1 MENSNVKLP
10 EGIIIL
16 PYGNNMAII
25 EHGNKMFF
33 WTVTLFVFFFGLC
46 SQGFI
51 VDPADTVN
59 QTELGVARWY
69 HMADSGRSTDWRKF
83 RSVKIISKHNM
94 RMGQNPGT

>member
-16 PYGNNMAII
+16 PCYGNNMAII

-33 WTVTLFVFFFGLC
+33 WTATLFVFFGLC

-59 QTELGVARWY
+59 QHNWVWPGGITWPILEEAQIEGNFVVWKLY
-69 HMADSGRSTDWRKF
+69 QN
-83 RSVKIISKHNM
+83 IILH
-94 RMGQNPGT
+94 